1 MAINLGNAY
10 VQVNAVTSGFSNQ
23 LKRGL
28 STAGRDADGAG
39 ERVGRNFASS
49 FTRGF
54 GGGSRTIF
62 TPQFFR
68 EADQAREKFNQLLRT
83 GYVIGPLLTAL
94 AGTVGALGSALFVV
108 GAAASVASQAL
119 IVLPASLV
127 ALAQAAVVAKVAMI
141 GVGEA
146 IKAGLKPAAGGAKD
160 TTALKNALDRLEDAR
175 IRLARAEEAR
185 AEKIESANRRVV
197 DAEEDY
203 IEAQYES
210 EKAAQRLARARK
222 EAAEDLKQLR
232 FETEGAAISEQRARL
247 QFERSRESLQR
258 VQDLPPN
265 SRARR
270 EAELAF
276 AEADLNLRKS
286 IDRNATLKQT
296 EKEATAAGVDGS
308 EKVLNASEALA
319 KAKKREADAYR
330 GVQDAVI
337 AAARAQRDANRQVE
351 DAERAL
357 ARAKEDVANA
367 SKKASGGVDQF
378 AEAMRKLSPE
388 AQEFVRY
395 IISIK
400 DEFQELRAAAGQELF
415 PRLIIAIDNLVQNLL
430 PRLIP
435 LFRETG
441 KVLGEAAT
449 SFSDTIT
456 QARNLERLERI
467 WKTNDTLLGNFS
479 GALNNL
485 YEVFL
490 ILLDAADTTILRFGD
505 WVETITEG
513 WKQTLNAEG
522 ATEKL
527 RKRFERAA
535 DVFARIAKI
544 FGNFFKGLGGL
555 TKAINQPG
563 GAIDVLLDKLEAVT
577 LKFRE
582 FATADENQEGINTF
596 FVGVVENAGKI
607 LSIFGELFKAF
618 GRIGATDDFG
628 GFLDNVRLAV
638 LELGG
643 AADKFTAGGGLTI
656 FGEFIRELAR
666 TINAFTESGSIQVFF
681 GILTGILRTLNEF
694 FTSDF
699 GVKIITQVAPVLAVF
714 STLGFVFKIAKF
726 FFMSFV
732 GAIGAGFKVLSFLFL
747 GLGTIFKG
755 FMLLFTN
762 PLKLGTILV
771 GKLTA
776 ALTPL
781 AVAFGLTLGPFLL
794 LVGAVVAFVAIFIAA
809 YKSSEELR
817 TAISELWQFL
827 KDSFLGAVQEIS
839 EAFKDAF
846 GNVDTLRETFKNI
859 GDFIARYIIP
869 ILRGSLAFSIG
880 VVVGAIKGLI
890 YFVRAIVDAFSFV
903 INFVAGLWYIFTGDS
918 EKAIEKFKKGW
929 ESIKS
934 FFTNLFKGVYSI
946 FEGFLNGIIGAINE
960 LIKAANKLPGPDI
973 PLLPRLPSAANF
985 IPNMAQGGTVF
996 PSSGGTL
1003 IRVAEAG
1010 KPERIEPLDG
1020 SGLSKRDRA
1029 IIEALATQG
1038 GVGPTINVYPSQG
1051 MDETELAEMVSRKL
1065 AFQMRR
1071 GGI

>member
-1 MAINLGNAY
+1 MAINLGSAF
-10 VQVNAVTSGFSNQ
+10 VTVNAVTSNFSNQ

-28 STAGRDADGAG
+28 SSAGKDADGAG
-39 ERVGRNFASS
+39 ERVGRNFSRS

-54 GGGSRTIF
+54 GGGGRTIF

-68 EADQAREKFNQLLRT
+68 EADQARERFNSLLRT
-83 GYVIGPLLTAL
+83 GYVLGPLITAL
-94 AGTVGALGSALFVV
+94 AGIIGALGAALFVV
-108 GAAASVASQAL
+108 GAAAGVAAQAL
-119 IVLPASLV
+119 IVLPASLL

-146 IKAGLKPAAGGAKD
+146 IKAGLKPASGGAKD
-160 TTALKNALDRLEDAR
+160 TTALKNALERLEDAR
-175 IRLARAEEAR
+175 IRLARATESA
-185 AEKIESANRRVV
+185 AEKIESANRRVF

-210 EKAAQRLARARK
+210 EKAAQKLSRARR

-308 EKVLNASEALA
+308 EKVLDASEALA

-330 GVQDAVI
+330 GIQDAVI
-337 AAARAQRDANRQVE
+337 AAARAQRDANRQIE

-378 AEAMRKLSPE
+378 AEAMKKLSPE

-400 DEFQELRAAAGQELF
+400 DEFKELRAAAGQELF
-415 PRLIIAIDNLVQNLL
+415 PRLIVAIDNLVKNLL
-430 PRLIP
+430 PKLVP

-449 SFSDTIT
+449 SLSDTIT
-456 QARNLERLERI
+456 EGRNLERLERV
-467 WKTNDTLLGNFS
+467 WKTNDKLIGNFS
-479 GALNNL
+479 GAINNL

-490 ILLDAADTTILRFGD
+490 VLLDAADTTILRFGK
-505 WVETITEG
+505 WIETVTEG

-535 DVFARIAKI
+535 DVFARIGKI
-544 FGNFFKGLGGL
+544 LGNFFKGLGGL
-555 TKAINQPG
+555 TAAINKPG
-563 GAIDVLLDKLEAVT
+563 GAIDLLLDKLEAAS

-582 FATADENQEGINTF
+582 FATADENAEGINTF
-596 FVGVVENAGKI
+596 FVGVVTNAGKV
-607 LSIFGELFKAF
+607 LSIIGELFKAF
-618 GRIGATDDFG
+618 GRIGASEDLG
-628 GFLDNVRLAV
+628 GFLDNIKEAVTRL
-638 LELGG
+638 GD
-643 AADKFTAGGGLTI
+643 AADKFTEGGGLTV
-656 FGEFIRELAR
+656 FGEFLNEFAR
-666 TINAFTESGSIQVFF
+666 TIANFTESGSINVFF
-681 GILTGILRTLNEF
+681 GILRDILGGLNEF
-694 FTSDF
+694 LETKF
-699 GVKIITQVAPVLAVF
+699 GQKLVTEVAPVLAVF
-714 STLGFVFKIAKF
+714 STLGFVFKIVRF
-726 FFMSFV
+726 FFQAF
-732 GAIGAGFKVLSFLFL
+732 IGALGSAFKVLRFFFPQLATLSFFISAPFL
-747 GLGTIFKG
+747 VATAIIAG
-755 FMLLFTN
+755 FILLF
-762 PLKLGTILV
+762 V
-771 GKLTA
+771 GL
-776 ALTPL
+776 
-781 AVAFGLTLGPFLL
+781 
-794 LVGAVVAFVAIFIAA
+794 
-809 YKSSEELR
+809 YNSSEEFRVALKD
-817 TAISELWQFL
+817 LWEFL
-827 KDSFLGAVQEIS
+827 KGAFLDAWGEIK
-839 EAFKDAF
+839 EALQDAF
-846 GNVDTLRETFKNI
+846 GDVSNLKETFKNM
-859 GDFIARYIIP
+859 GDFIARYVIP
-869 ILRGSLAFSIG
+869 VLRGTLKFAIQG
-880 VVVGAIKGLI
+880 VTGVIKGLI
-890 YFVRAIVDAFSFV
+890 YFIRGIIDAFDFV
-903 INFVAGLWYIFTGDS
+903 VNALAGIYYFINGDT
-918 EKAIEKFKKGW
+918 EKAVEKFKKAW
-929 ESIKS
+929 ESLLS
-934 FFTNLFKGVYSI
+934 FFNNLGKGIYEI
-946 FEGFLNGIIGAINE
+946 FRGILNGIIGFINEIIKAINKVNPKINIK
-960 LIKAANKLPGPDI
+960 LIQE
-973 PLLPRLPSAANF
+973 LPSASDIVKPTSTFTYGSGNAPEF
-985 IPNMAQGGTVF
+985 TAAKGGIF
-996 PSSGGTL
+996 YPSNGGTL
-1003 IRVAEAG
+1003 VRVAEAG
-1010 KPERIEPLDG
+1010 KPERIEPLDS

-1029 IIEALATQG
+1029 IIEVLANQS

-1051 MDETELAEMVSRKL
+1051 MDERELAEMVSRKL